1 MKQSKRNEKLLSE
14 VQRVLKTIK
23 NREVISNLKEVQ
35 IAFTD
40 VDGEGVVLS
49 MSINKKGKMKRHYD
63 YIGMED
69 FEDQLYD
76 EPSQGLLN
84 RWTKTSSIQ
93 VTGSIILLR
102 VR

>member
-1 MKQSKRNEKLLSE
+1 MKQSKRHRKLLSE
-14 VQRVLKTIK
+14 VQRVLKTVK
-23 NREVISNLKEVQ
+23 DREVISDLKEVQ

-76 EPSQGLLN
+76 EPSKGLLN
-84 RWTKTSSIQ
+84 
-93 VTGSIILLR
+93 
-102 VR
+102 

>member
-1 MKQSKRNEKLLSE
+1 MKQSKRHRKLLSE
-14 VQRVLKTIK
+14 VQRVLKTVK
-23 NREVISNLKEVQ
+23 DREVISDLKEVQ

-49 MSINKKGKMKRHYD
+49 MSINKKGKIKRHYD

-84 RWTKTSSIQ
+84 
-93 VTGSIILLR
+93 
-102 VR
+102 

>member
-1 MKQSKRNEKLLSE
+1 MKQSKRHKKLLSE
-14 VQRVLKTIK
+14 VQRVLKTVK
-23 NREVISNLKEVQ
+23 DREVISDLKEVQ

-40 VDGEGVVLS
+40 VDGEGVVLA

-84 RWTKTSSIQ
+84 
-93 VTGSIILLR
+93 
-102 VR
+102 

>member
-1 MKQSKRNEKLLSE
+1 MKQRKRHRKLLSE
-14 VQRVLKTIK
+14 VQRVLKTVK
-23 NREVISNLKEVQ
+23 DREVISDLKEVQ

-69 FEDQLYD
+69 FEDQYYD

-84 RWTKTSSIQ
+84 
-93 VTGSIILLR
+93 
-102 VR
+102 

>member
-1 MKQSKRNEKLLSE
+1 MKQSKRHRKLLSE
-14 VQRVLKTIK
+14 VQRVLKTVK
-23 NREVISNLKEVQ
+23 DREVISDLKEGQ

-84 RWTKTSSIQ
+84 
-93 VTGSIILLR
+93 
-102 VR
+102 

>member
-1 MKQSKRNEKLLSE
+1 MKQSKRHRKLLSE
-14 VQRVLKTIK
+14 VQRVLKTVK
-23 NREVISNLKEVQ
+23 DREVISDLKEVQ

-69 FEDQLYD
+69 FEDQYYD

-84 RWTKTSSIQ
+84 
-93 VTGSIILLR
+93 
-102 VR
+102 

>member
-1 MKQSKRNEKLLSE
+1 MKQRKRHKKLLSE
-14 VQRVLKTIK
+14 VQRVLKTVK
-23 NREVISNLKEVQ
+23 DREVISDLKEVQ

-63 YIGMED
+63 YIGKED

-76 EPSQGLLN
+76 EPSRGLLN
-84 RWTKTSSIQ
+84 
-93 VTGSIILLR
+93 
-102 VR
+102 

>member
-1 MKQSKRNEKLLSE
+1 MKQSKRHRKLLAE
-14 VQRVLKTIK
+14 VQRVLKTVK
-23 NREVISNLKEVQ
+23 DREVISDLKEVQ

-76 EPSQGLLN
+76 EPSQWLLN
-84 RWTKTSSIQ
+84 
-93 VTGSIILLR
+93 
-102 VR
+102 

>member
-1 MKQSKRNEKLLSE
+1 MKQSKRHKKLLSE
-14 VQRVLKTIK
+14 VQRVLRTIK
-23 NREVISNLKEVQ
+23 EREVISDLKEVQ

-40 VDGEGVVLS
+40 VDGEGVVLA

-76 EPSQGLLN
+76 EPSHGLLN
-84 RWTKTSSIQ
+84 
-93 VTGSIILLR
+93 
-102 VR
+102 

>member
-1 MKQSKRNEKLLSE
+1 MKQSKRHKKLLSE
-14 VQRVLKTIK
+14 VQRVLKTVK
-23 NREVISNLKEVQ
+23 DREVISDLKEVQ

-49 MSINKKGKMKRHYD
+49 MSINKKGKLKRHYD

-76 EPSQGLLN
+76 EPSHGLLN
-84 RWTKTSSIQ
+84 
-93 VTGSIILLR
+93 
-102 VR
+102 

>member
-1 MKQSKRNEKLLSE
+1 MKQRKRHKKLLSE
-14 VQRVLKTIK
+14 VQRVLRTIK
-23 NREVISNLKEVQ
+23 EREVISELKEVQ

-84 RWTKTSSIQ
+84 
-93 VTGSIILLR
+93 
-102 VR
+102 

>member
-1 MKQSKRNEKLLSE
+1 MKQRKRHKKLLSE
-14 VQRVLKTIK
+14 VQRVLKTVK
-23 NREVISNLKEVQ
+23 DREVISDLKEVQ

-76 EPSQGLLN
+76 EPSHGLLN
-84 RWTKTSSIQ
+84 
-93 VTGSIILLR
+93 
-102 VR
+102 

>member
-1 MKQSKRNEKLLSE
+1 MKQRKRHKKLLSE
-14 VQRVLKTIK
+14 VQRVLKTVK
-23 NREVISNLKEVQ
+23 DREVISDLKEVQ

-40 VDGEGVVLS
+40 VDGEGVVLA

-76 EPSQGLLN
+76 EPSRGLLN
-84 RWTKTSSIQ
+84 
-93 VTGSIILLR
+93 
-102 VR
+102 

>member
-1 MKQSKRNEKLLSE
+1 MKQSKRHKKLLSE
-14 VQRVLKTIK
+14 VQRVLKTVK
-23 NREVISNLKEVQ
+23 DREVISDLKEVQ

-76 EPSQGLLN
+76 EPSHGLLN
-84 RWTKTSSIQ
+84 
-93 VTGSIILLR
+93 
-102 VR
+102 

>member
-1 MKQSKRNEKLLSE
+1 MKQHKRHKKLLSE
-14 VQRVLKTIK
+14 VQRVLKTVK
-23 NREVISNLKEVQ
+23 DREVISDLKEVQ

-69 FEDQLYD
+69 FEDQYYD
-76 EPSQGLLN
+76 GPSHGLLN
-84 RWTKTSSIQ
+84 
-93 VTGSIILLR
+93 
-102 VR
+102 

>member
-1 MKQSKRNEKLLSE
+1 MKQRKRHKKLLSE
-14 VQRVLKTIK
+14 VQRVLRTIK
-23 NREVISNLKEVQ
+23 EREIISDLKEVQ

-40 VDGEGVVLS
+40 VDGEGVVLA

-76 EPSQGLLN
+76 EPSRGLLN
-84 RWTKTSSIQ
+84 
-93 VTGSIILLR
+93 
-102 VR
+102 

>member
-1 MKQSKRNEKLLSE
+1 MKQSKRHRKLLSE
-14 VQRVLKTIK
+14 VQRVLKTVK
-23 NREVISNLKEVQ
+23 DREVISDLKEVQ

-69 FEDQLYD
+69 FEDRLYD

-84 RWTKTSSIQ
+84 
-93 VTGSIILLR
+93 
-102 VR
+102 

>member
-1 MKQSKRNEKLLSE
+1 MKQSKRHKKLLSE
-14 VQRVLKTIK
+14 VQRVLKTVK
-23 NREVISNLKEVQ
+23 DREVISELKEVQ

-69 FEDQLYD
+69 FEDQYYD
-76 EPSQGLLN
+76 EPSRGLLN
-84 RWTKTSSIQ
+84 
-93 VTGSIILLR
+93 
-102 VR
+102 

>member
-1 MKQSKRNEKLLSE
+1 MKQSKRHRKLLSE

-69 FEDQLYD
+69 FEDQLYA

-84 RWTKTSSIQ
+84 
-93 VTGSIILLR
+93 
-102 VR
+102 

>member
-1 MKQSKRNEKLLSE
+1 MKQSKRHKKLLSE
-14 VQRVLKTIK
+14 VQRVLKTVK
-23 NREVISNLKEVQ
+23 DREVISDLKEVQ

-69 FEDQLYD
+69 FEDQLYF
-76 EPSQGLLN
+76 
-84 RWTKTSSIQ
+84 
-93 VTGSIILLR
+93 
-102 VR
+102 

>member
-1 MKQSKRNEKLLSE
+1 MKQSKRHKKLLSE
-14 VQRVLKTIK
+14 VQRVLKTVK
-23 NREVISNLKEVQ
+23 DREVISDLKEVQ

-49 MSINKKGKMKRHYD
+49 VSISKKGKMKFHYV

-69 FEDQLYD
+69 LEEQLYD

-84 RWTKTSSIQ
+84 
-93 VTGSIILLR
+93 
-102 VR
+102 

>member
-1 MKQSKRNEKLLSE
+1 MKQSKRHKKLLSE
-14 VQRVLKTIK
+14 VQRVLKTVK
-23 NREVISNLKEVQ
+23 DREVISDLKEVQ

-49 MSINKKGKMKRHYD
+49 MSINKKGKMKTHYD

-69 FEDQLYD
+69 FEDQLHD

-84 RWTKTSSIQ
+84 
-93 VTGSIILLR
+93 
-102 VR
+102 

>member
-1 MKQSKRNEKLLSE
+1 MKQRKRHKKLLSE
-14 VQRVLKTIK
+14 VQRVLRTIK
-23 NREVISNLKEVQ
+23 EREIISDLKEVQ

-63 YIGMED
+63 YIGMDD
-69 FEDQLYD
+69 FEDQYYD

-84 RWTKTSSIQ
+84 
-93 VTGSIILLR
+93 
-102 VR
+102 

>member
-1 MKQSKRNEKLLSE
+1 MKQSKRHKKLLSE
-14 VQRVLKTIK
+14 VQRVLKTVK
-23 NREVISNLKEVQ
+23 DREVISDLKEVQ

-49 MSINKKGKMKRHYD
+49 MSNNKKGKMKRHYD

-84 RWTKTSSIQ
+84 
-93 VTGSIILLR
+93 
-102 VR
+102 